1 MNNKRVE
8 RKWIFRKVDHISVL
22 NSLLRSPLF
31 FKTHYPIRNVNSIYF
46 DDMNLSNISENL
58 AGISK
63 RVKYR
68 VRWYGENNSLKNP
81 HFEIKSKR
89 GFETQ
94 KQIISLKKFDNINYN
109 IKNNL
114 NYLTNFVNDKIVLG
128 KILLPTL
135 LINYRRIYLISSN
148 NLIRATIDYEIKSKR
163 LLKFKNQFFC
173 NFNNV
178 ILELKYDPNLDWV
191 IRRTLDNIK
200 VRYSKS
206 SKYVNCALNY
216 AESFS

>member
-1 MNNKRVE
+1 MKNKRIE

-22 NSLLRSPLF
+22 NSLLRSFFF

-46 DDMNLSNISENL
+46 DDMNLSNISQNL

-114 NYLTNFVNDKIVLG
+114 NYLTHFINDKIVLG

-135 LINYRRIYLISSN
+135 LISYRRIYLISSN

-173 NFNNV
+173 NFNDV

-191 IRRTLDNIK
+191 TRRTLNNIK

>member
-1 MNNKRVE
+1 MKNKRIE

-22 NSLLRSPLF
+22 NSLLRSLFF

-46 DDMNLSNISENL
+46 DDMNLSNISQNL

-114 NYLTNFVNDKIVLG
+114 NYLTHFVNDKIVLG

-135 LINYRRIYLISSN
+135 LISYRRIYLISSN

-173 NFNNV
+173 NFNDV
-178 ILELKYDPNLDWV
+178 ILELKYDPNLDW
-191 IRRTLDNIK
+191 ITRRTLSNIK

>member
-1 MNNKRVE
+1 MKNKRIE

-22 NSLLRSPLF
+22 NSLLRSLFF

-46 DDMNLSNISENL
+46 DDMNLSNISQNL

-114 NYLTNFVNDKIVLG
+114 NYLTDFVNDKIVLG

-135 LINYRRIYLISSN
+135 LISYRRIYLISSN

-163 LLKFKNQFFC
+163 LLQFKNQFFC
-173 NFNNV
+173 NFNDV

-191 IRRTLDNIK
+191 TRRTLNNIK

>member
-1 MNNKRVE
+1 M
-8 RKWIFRKVDHISVL
+8 
-22 NSLLRSPLF
+22 
-31 FKTHYPIRNVNSIYF
+31 
-46 DDMNLSNISENL
+46 
-58 AGISK
+58 G
-63 RVKYR
+63 
-68 VRWYGENNSLKNP
+68 
-81 HFEIKSKR
+81 FEIKSKR

-114 NYLTNFVNDKIVLG
+114 NYLTHFINDKIVLG

-135 LINYRRIYLISSN
+135 LISYRRIYLISSN

-173 NFNNV
+173 NFNDV

-191 IRRTLDNIK
+191 TRRTLNNIK